1 MFKKILIASDGSSDS
16 IKAAEKAIEF
26 AKMNKEGETQ
36 IEVVYV
42 VDGNTSKHDVLHNW
56 DSLGIREER
65 KEKLRAV
72 EQKAF
77 KARVNYDL
85 KILRGDPGNTLV
97 KYADENEIELIVI
110 GNRGL
115 STLQEMVMGS
125 VSHKVIQKANCP
137 VLIVK

>member
-1 MFKKILIASDGSSDS
+1 M
-16 IKAAEKAIEF
+16 
-26 AKMNKEGETQ
+26 
-36 IEVVYV
+36 
-42 VDGNTSKHDVLHNW
+42 
-56 DSLGIREER
+56 
-65 KEKLRAV
+65 

-77 KARVNYDL
+77 QERVNYDL

-115 STLQEMVMGS
+115 SKLQEMVMGS